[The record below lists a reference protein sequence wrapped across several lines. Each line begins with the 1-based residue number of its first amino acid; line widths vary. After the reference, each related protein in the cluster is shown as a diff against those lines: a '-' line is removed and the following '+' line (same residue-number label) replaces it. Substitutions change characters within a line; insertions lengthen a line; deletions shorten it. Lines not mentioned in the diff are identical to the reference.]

1 MSENAPG
8 GTITSIEPQVHNEDR
23 VSIFLDG
30 EFAFG
35 VHEDVVVSHR
45 LAEGDRLSTE
55 ARADVER
62 DEAYVQAKQSALD
75 YLAHKARTEQE
86 VRRKLRGIDVS
97 VGVIER
103 VLARLEELGY
113 LDDEAY
119 AHNYV
124 RNRFSNKK
132 YGPIRIRR
140 ELVERGVDRSVADEA
155 VADLLGDRDVG
166 EAAWVHAQ
174 KRWPR
179 LSDEQDPRRR
189 KQKMYRYLRRRGF
202 SSDTIY
208 TVLDRLERRDATDAR

>member
-1 MSENAPG
+1 MSENAPE
-8 GTITSIEPQVHNEDR
+8 GTITSIEPQVNNEDR

-35 VHEDVVVSHR
+35 VHEDVVVSHG

-86 VRRKLRGIDVS
+86 VRHKLRGNDVS
-97 VGVIER
+97 SGVIER
-103 VLARLEELGY
+103 VLAHLDELGY

-119 AHNYV
+119 AHNYA

-155 VADLLGDRDVG
+155 VADLFGERDVG

-202 SSDTIY
+202 PSDTIY
-208 TVLDRLERRDATDAR
+208 TVLDRLERREADH